1 MATLNVTK
9 KGFERKNKSEKL
21 SAVAAAKRR
30 IASLKGTGMT
40 PSAGV
45 LWLSKQTPE
54 KYSRADLKAGRGPA
68 LASMIPFGG
77 KGFATASKIIADNWN
92 KIPAPLKRQ
101 IKRAR
106 DAKDSKKIV
115 EISRLVKKPAPT
127 AKKPT
132 AAKKPAPTAKNPTA
146 EKKSKLDL
154 KTMTRQKPG
163 KKPDLTRLEKILR
176 VARGG
181 KEAGKGRRTK
191 DQEPYG
197 PTAINIGKK
206 GSRLQRRT
214 QRDPG
219 TITNLRPK
227 DVQAARVIQT
237 AARIGPAALA
247 IGAAKPKEE
256 DRRIYDLVS
265 KEKVKTTTKARKPS
279 KKKTTA
285 KKKTPSDFERYG
297 LTDQPI
303 KRAKDIRI
311 TSTKKKTPK
320 HADEFLGTE
329 TVKRAK
335 KAAADKKS
343 TAASKKLRD
352 VPPRKTQRVF
362 DDVEGY
368 DRMTGRYSADTPTAK
383 ISLKDLL
390 DSKNIVSDYEYEV
403 GHKHGGKVYRRA
415 GGSVRGWGKATR
427 GY

>member
-115 EISRLVKKPAPT
+115 EISRLVNKPAPT
-127 AKKPT
+127 AKK
-132 AAKKPAPTAKNPTA
+132 PTA

-265 KEKVKTTTKARKPS
+265 KEKVKTTTKAKKPKKEDRRIYDLVSKEKVDPATRGDPTAAKRAKVRKPIEVDQP
-279 KKKTTA
+279 KVKA
-285 KKKTPSDFERYG
+285 KKK
-297 LTDQPI
+297 
-303 KRAKDIRI
+303 
-311 TSTKKKTPK
+311 KKK
-320 HADEFLGTE
+320 EE
-329 TVKRAK
+329 
-335 KAAADKKS
+335 
-343 TAASKKLRD
+343 
-352 VPPRKTQRVF
+352 RVF

>member
-132 AAKKPAPTAKNPTA
+132 AAKKPVPTAKKPTA

-265 KEKVKTTTKARKPS
+265 KEKVKTTTKAKKPKKEDRRIYDLVSKEKVDPATRGDPTAAKRAKVRKPIEVDQP
-279 KKKTTA
+279 KVKA
-285 KKKTPSDFERYG
+285 KKK
-297 LTDQPI
+297 
-303 KRAKDIRI
+303 
-311 TSTKKKTPK
+311 KKK
-320 HADEFLGTE
+320 EE
-329 TVKRAK
+329 
-335 KAAADKKS
+335 
-343 TAASKKLRD
+343 
-352 VPPRKTQRVF
+352 RVF